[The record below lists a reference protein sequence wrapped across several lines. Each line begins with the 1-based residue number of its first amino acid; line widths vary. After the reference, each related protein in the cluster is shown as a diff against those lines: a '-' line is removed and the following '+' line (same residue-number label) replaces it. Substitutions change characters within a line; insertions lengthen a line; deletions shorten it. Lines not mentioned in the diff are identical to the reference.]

1 MLLEKSVGNVMNMIM
16 KEYNSDELCDMETF
30 KAMIRD
36 FDESLSADTLK
47 KMKLAARSKGSHLG
61 ETGRVEVAEVYSLP
75 RMTKMARQLGMEGE
89 IALDFIT
96 TD

>member
-1 MLLEKSVGNVMNMIM
+1 MNVIM
-16 KEYNSDELCDMETF
+16 KEHNSDELCDMETF

-36 FDESLSADTLK
+36 FNESWSVDPLK
-47 KMKLAARSKGSHLG
+47 KTKLTTKSKGSHLG